1 MEAHVEVARRAHD
14 RRRFLRQ
21 REVGLIADAGSV
33 KIELTTTDGVKK
45 VLKEKTAVKAGE
57 VIDASVMSRKA
68 LRSFIEAQIADAK
81 AQACCSRC
89 T

>member
-1 MEAHVEVARRAHD
+1 
-14 RRRFLRQ
+14 
-21 REVGLIADAGSV
+21 
-33 KIELTTTDGVKK
+33 VKK

-81 AQACCSRC
+81 MTSSPDNQKDDIQSRDR
-89 T
+89 